1 MVNFVDKYGLLHRY
15 GGEPVSE
22 RAQTYVIIRKGRQI
36 VCLLNET
43 SRLYRFP
50 SLDDVDLNS
59 APTLE
64 FTVKAHIYE
73 LGDFVL
79 EHQTY
84 RVYDVEEAKIEGTPL
99 KWCSVDDILVET
111 ALFDATQMSGLKNFW
126 VRVK

>member
-22 RAQTYVIIRKGRQI
+22 RAQTYVIIRKGCQI

-43 SRLYRFP
+43 SQLYRFP

-59 APTLE
+59 EPTLE

-79 EHQTY
+79 ERQTY
-84 RVYDVEEAKIEGTPL
+84 RVYDVEEAQIEGTPL
-99 KWCSVDDILVET
+99 KWCEVDDVLVGT
-111 ALFDATQMSGLKNFW
+111 APFDATQMDGLKNFW